1 MKIKPNDTYNILT
14 SKYNPMKI
22 NLLNLSIP

>member
-1 MKIKPNDTYNILT
+1 MKIKPNNAYIILT